1 MRCITLTIVVL
12 LALCTIFVNAA
23 PLRGGSIQQQQQ
35 QLESS
40 TEQGELISF
49 LQSHARAFETQNQG
63 IASRSPSEQAQAAA
77 AQTVP
82 AGANE
87 AAPSDVLSALEHTP
101 SHALV
106 QTGSKAKGPGED
118 GDGEDFGPCKT
129 CVFVLER
136 IKKGSNMLL
145 PAICSELYHKYPDAY
160 ALCHQVLNALSING
174 NNVRYWLFEGCFKYE
189 IYQSKE
195 WIKPCPSHVMC
206 SVLKDLSAEPF
217 CPALPMEN
225 PFAEAGGE

>member
-1 MRCITLTIVVL
+1 MRAVSIILL
-12 LALCTIFVNAA
+12 LALCVATVSAA
-23 PLRGGSIQQQQQ
+23 RLRGAFDVPAAQQQQLGGSGSQGSLVSFLQQHQRAFTAGGQQQQQ
-35 QLESS
+35 
-40 TEQGELISF
+40 
-49 LQSHARAFETQNQG
+49 
-63 IASRSPSEQAQAAA
+63 PSAQAQQAA

-82 AGANE
+82 TGASDAAGG
-87 AAPSDVLSALEHTP
+87 DVLAALENAPRH
-101 SHALV
+101 SLV
-106 QTGSKAKGPGED
+106 QTGASVAAREPGAD
-118 GDGEDFGPCKT
+118 GDGEDFGGCKT

-225 PFAEAGGE
+225 PFADA

>member
-1 MRCITLTIVVL
+1 MLPCMLTVLMLLLLSKLNKLLNKQFL
-12 LALCTIFVNAA
+12 LALLKHQEKN
-23 PLRGGSIQQQQQ
+23 
-35 QLESS
+35 
-40 TEQGELISF
+40 
-49 LQSHARAFETQNQG
+49 
-63 IASRSPSEQAQAAA
+63 
-77 AQTVP
+77 
-82 AGANE
+82 
-87 AAPSDVLSALEHTP
+87 VLSALEHTHGHR
-101 SHALV
+101 SLV
-106 QTGSKAKGPGED
+106 QTGAAASSQVTARAAGDD
-118 GDGEDFGPCKT
+118 GDGEDFGACKT

-225 PFAEAGGE
+225 PFADAGGGDE

>member
-1 MRCITLTIVVL
+1 VSG
-12 LALCTIFVNAA
+12 AK
-23 PLRGGSIQQQQQ
+23 LRGAFDVPQQ
-35 QLESS
+35 QLEASSS
-40 TEQGELISF
+40 TPSDANPLISF
-49 LQSHARAFETQNQG
+49 LQQHQRAFTQ
-63 IASRSPSEQAQAAA
+63 ASQQQNPSQQAQQAAQ
-77 AQTVP
+77 QTVP

-87 AAPSDVLSALEHTP
+87 AGSGDVLSALEHTP
-101 SHALV
+101 HALV
-106 QTGSKAKGPGED
+106 QTGAAVKGPGED
-118 GDGEDFGPCKT
+118 GDGAEFGSCKT

-206 SVLKDLSAEPF
+206 SVLKDLSAKPF

-225 PFAEAGGE
+225 PFADA